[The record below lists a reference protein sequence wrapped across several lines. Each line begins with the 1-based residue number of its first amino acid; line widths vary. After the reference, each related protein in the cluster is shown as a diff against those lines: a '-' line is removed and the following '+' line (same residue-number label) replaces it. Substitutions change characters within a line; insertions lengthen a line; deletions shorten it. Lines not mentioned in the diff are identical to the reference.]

1 MALALPPLFCGAFS
15 LPTADRPLRVTL
27 EFVRTSDAV
36 AVVVPTRLDPLRI
49 VPALEEVVAVPLLRL
64 VEEPVRTWDVP
75 VVLLVEEPVRTWL
88 LPVLLLVEEEEPVRT
103 CGLLVEPELRT
114 VLVPVLLLEEE
125 EPVRTCAVPLLEE
138 ELLRTEVVPVERLA
152 EDDLLDEDELLLTCD
167 PLEEEERED
176 VVELR
181 EPVLLV

>member
-1 MALALPPLFCGAFS
+1 MALPPLFCGAFS

-49 VPALEEVVAVPLLRL
+49 VPALEEVAAVPLLRL

-125 EPVRTCAVPLLEE
+125 EEPVRTCAVPLLEE

>member
-1 MALALPPLFCGAFS
+1 
-15 LPTADRPLRVTL
+15 
-27 EFVRTSDAV
+27 VRTCG
-36 AVVVPTRLDPLRI
+36 
-49 VPALEEVVAVPLLRL
+49 
-64 VEEPVRTWDVP
+64 
-75 VVLLVEEPVRTWL
+75 LLVEPELRTVL
-88 LPVLLLVEEEEPVRT
+88 VPVLLLAEEEEPVRT

-114 VLVPVLLLEEE
+114 VLVPVLLLEEEE